1 MVLPSRCYARSPLN
15 SIDFSQ
21 SEAARLASPFGHRDA
36 QLLSDHPLCLAKHDR
51 RRRAQRLALI
61 LAQLDGKDFG
71 RPNPNVQELEDL
83 VKAKKSRSTVSW
95 PILA

>member
-1 MVLPSRCYARSPLN
+1 
-15 SIDFSQ
+15 
-21 SEAARLASPFGHRDA
+21 
-36 QLLSDHPLCLAKHDR
+36 
-51 RRRAQRLALI
+51 